1 MENITTI
8 FWDWNGTLLDDIQI
22 CIDSINIMLKE
33 RKKELIMPE
42 IYRKIFTFP
51 VKDYYEKAG
60 FDFTVEDFEKPAIEF
75 IDIYTE
81 KLVSAPLFK
90 NTEEVLDYFKQKYFP
105 QYIISAME
113 QKSLV
118 KSVNN
123 RNIDNYF
130 QKIIGLNN
138 YYAESKIDRAKQ
150 LISEISINPETIC
163 LIGDTIHDYQV
174 AKEIGCKCVLVA
186 NGHQNH
192 KRLKTVNCLIVDKIK
207 DIIGLF

>member
-22 CIDSINIMLKE
+22 CIDSINIMLKK
-33 RKKELIMPE
+33 RKKELITPE

-81 KLVSAPLFK
+81 KLVNAPLFK

-113 QKSLV
+113 QKSLI
-118 KSVNN
+118 KSVNK

-138 YYAESKIDRAKQ
+138 HYAESKIDRAKQ

-174 AKEIGCKCVLVA
+174 AKEIGCKCVLVT

-192 KRLKTVNCLIVDKIK
+192 KRLKTVNCLVVDKIK